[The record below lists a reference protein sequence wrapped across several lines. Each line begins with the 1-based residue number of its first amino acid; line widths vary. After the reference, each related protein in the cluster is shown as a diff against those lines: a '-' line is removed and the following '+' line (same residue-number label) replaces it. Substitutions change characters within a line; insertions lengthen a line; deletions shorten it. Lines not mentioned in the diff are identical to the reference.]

1 MKHEPVAIRWNNKLY
16 YKKGYLEYLCDNFL
30 DEMKIIEEVEDIFDV
45 SESDGNTFYIPCWQ
59 IDFLNGDFIRIEN
72 MNNLLV
78 IYSKEEIVIND

>member
-1 MKHEPVAIRWNNKLY
+1 MKHDPVAIRWNNKLY
-16 YKKGYLEYLCDNFL
+16 YKKGYFEYLYTNFL
-30 DEMKIIEEVEDIFDV
+30 DEMRMTEEVEDIFDV

-78 IYSKEEIVIND
+78 IYSKVEVNTKD